1 MGKIGAPYGNKN
13 AAGGHKKSGGGGVN
27 YNSPKFLKAARRQ
40 AKVLGAGGAG
50 SRQFLKNRAGSASRY
65 SKF

>member
-1 MGKIGAPYGNKN
+1 MGKVGAPYGNKN
-13 AAGGHKKSGGGGVN
+13 AAGGHKKSGGIN

-65 SKF
+65 SSF